1 MIIIQYEA
9 VIRKLKTNTRRTSVK
24 DTYKVGHVYSVVPKR
39 TWPTVWYQWCSD
51 FSAWGYESITV
62 TPRLEIWHELHGK
75 RFKSPQD
82 VTMPPYWAGLES
94 WHPLKIRILSK
105 HWEPLQDIDEAGA
118 IAEGIREV
126 YSAETTTHRSYMHD
140 LSPVKF
146 LTAVEAYSHLWD
158 RINGKS
164 KQFCWAANP
173 NVQVHKFELAQ
184 VDEAQ

>member
-1 MIIIQYEA
+1 MIIKQYEA
-9 VIRKLKTNTRRTSVK
+9 VIRKLKTETRRTSVK

-39 TWPTVWYQWCSD
+39 AWPTVYYRWLAD
-51 FSAWGYESITV
+51 GT
-62 TPRLEIWHELHGK
+62 LDIWHEAYGK
-75 RFKSPQD
+75 CAKPLPFEASIMK
-82 VTMPPYWAGLES
+82 VV
-94 WHPLKIRILSK
+94 PLKIRILSK